1 MFHRY
6 LPPNA
11 RANRSSGGVAFLIA
25 TLFLASLGGVLPHM
39 HGQEAQAPPVIIS
52 TIAGGGLSAN
62 SQARQAPMEL
72 PHALVF
78 DPLGRGFYVVD
89 DVDGTSLLRFVN
101 TSPSPVTLAG
111 TTVLPG
117 NINLIAGGG
126 VRIEDGVLARDADL
140 AKVTGVAID
149 PTGNA
154 LLLALPAF
162 NALRVVNVGA
172 QTYTLAGRTF
182 AAGTIGTL
190 AAPEFADLRGV
201 VLQPLSREVFFI
213 AGPVVYRLDGAGV
226 ITPFAGGGTPQTG
239 NGDGGPARQARLI
252 NPRGLVFDSSNSL
265 LIAEGGNPRS
275 ENPDGAVRRVN
286 GNTTISTLAGGL
298 EYPTGVTAA
307 PNGNVYVALGNAQL
321 IVGIAPNGTRTVA
334 AGNSTNLAC
343 EPNSN
348 PTCGDGRRATE
359 AALNLPDSSANE
371 TLVFAAENR
380 GVFLPDYRFGRVRFI
395 NLSGAGAQILGTTI
409 NPLQINT
416 IVGSGIAAPYDGLL
430 ATSAELSEP
439 AGVAVDS
446 AGNLYIADTRTNRLR
461 FVNRGAQPVTL
472 FVASAA
478 AVTVQPGQIVTLN
491 KDAGDPQ
498 LDDRITTATFSSPQ
512 GLQVTDKGVFI
523 VDSQAGA
530 LIKIPPSSVSGRR
543 SGILRFLN
551 TSSQAV
557 TFFPQGGDARVIV
570 PPGQIKDLAGVRPP
584 ANPQILGDGLTANR
598 VAFFMTD
605 VAVDNAGNIL
615 LTDQANNRIRRIEA
629 SEGVVRTA
637 YGDGQTATL
646 NRPTGIALDTTGR
659 LLIADTRNNRILR
672 QNEGA
677 NTFGVIADETS
688 NIRTPRDLAVDSRG
702 SIFITNAGTHQVLEL
717 SAPAQQ
723 LGTTHVLAGN
733 GTQGFSGDDGPGAQA
748 RLDFPL
754 VGLSNNDI
762 QLTANL
768 VTLGNGELLFTDTGN
783 HRIRLLK
790 PGARPLVT
798 SISAASYL
806 GTEVASESII
816 AAFGESLATR
826 AEAASGLPLPTALA
840 GTFVKVRDSAGLERD
855 ASLFFVSPG
864 QVNYLVPAGT
874 QNGLATVTVTS
885 GDGTISAGTLNI
897 ATVAP
902 GLFTA
907 NANGRGVAAAVL
919 LRVKSDNSQSFELIS
934 RFDATQNAYVP
945 IPVDLGP
952 ETDRVFILLFG
963 TGIRLRSG
971 LTAVMVR
978 ISDTPA
984 DLNFAGASGDLAG
997 LDQVNALIPRSLIGR
1012 GLVDIVLT
1020 VDGKAANTVTMQI
1033 K

>member
-6 LPPNA
+6 
-11 RANRSSGGVAFLIA
+11 ANQHSGGIAFLLVI
-25 TLFLASLGGVLPHM
+25 LFVAITGSGLPRLHA
-39 HGQEAQAPPVIIS
+39 QEAQAPPVLIS

-62 SQARQAPMEL
+62 APARQAPMVL

-78 DPLGRGFYVVD
+78 DPQGRGFYVVD

-126 VRIEDGVLARDADL
+126 VRIEDAVPARDADL
-140 AKVTGVAID
+140 AKVTGVAVD

-154 LLLALPAF
+154 VLLAMPAF
-162 NALRVVNVGA
+162 NAIRVVNVGA
-172 QTYTLAGRTF
+172 QNYALAGRTF
-182 AAGTIGTL
+182 APGTIGTL
-190 AAPEFADLRGV
+190 ASPEFADLRGV

-213 AGPVVYRLDGAGV
+213 AGSVVYRLDNAGV

-239 NGDGGPARQARLI
+239 NGDGGPARQARLV
-252 NPRGLVFDSSNSL
+252 NPRGLAFDSSNTL

-275 ENPDGAVRRVN
+275 ESPDGAVRRVN
-286 GNTTISTLAGGL
+286 GNTTIGTVAGGL

-307 PNGNVYVALGNAQL
+307 PNGNVYVALGNAQQ

-334 AGNSTNLAC
+334 AGNPTNLAC

-439 AGVAVDS
+439 AGVAVDP
-446 AGNLYIADTRTNRLR
+446 AGNLFIADTRTNRLR
-461 FVNRGAQPVTL
+461 FVNRSAQPVTL
-472 FVASAA
+472 FIASAA

-512 GLQVTDKGVFI
+512 GLLATDKGVFI

-530 LIKIPPSSVSGRR
+530 LIKIPPGSVSGRR

-551 TSSQAV
+551 TSDQAV

-605 VAVDNAGNIL
+605 VAVDSVGNIL
-615 LTDQANNRIRRIEA
+615 LTDQANHRIRRIEA

-637 YGDGQTATL
+637 YGDGQMTTL
-646 NRPTGIALDTTGR
+646 NRPTGITLDATGR

-672 QNEGA
+672 QDAGA
-677 NTFGVIADETS
+677 NTFAVIADETR
-688 NIRTPRDLAVDSRG
+688 NIRTPRDLVVDSAG
-702 SIFITNAGTHQVLEL
+702 LIFITNAGTHQVLEL
-717 SAPAQQ
+717 NAPAQQ
-723 LGTTHVLAGN
+723 LGTTRVVAGN
-733 GTQGFSGDDGPGAQA
+733 GTQGFSGDEGPGAQA
-748 RLDFPL
+748 RLNFPP

-768 VTLGNGELLFTDTGN
+768 VALGNGELLFTDTGN

-798 SISAASYL
+798 SISAASFL

-816 AAFGESLATR
+816 AAFGANLATR
-826 AEAASGLPLPTALA
+826 IEAASSLPLPTALA

-855 ASLFFVSPG
+855 AALFFVSPG

-919 LRVKSDNSQSFELIS
+919 LRVKADNSQSFELIS
-934 RFDATQNAYVP
+934 RFDATQNVYVP
-945 IPVDLGP
+945 IPVELGP
-952 ETDRVFILLFG
+952 ETDRVFVLLFG
-963 TGIRLRSG
+963 TGIRLRSS
-971 LTAVMVR
+971 LNAVMVR
-978 ISDTPA
+978 IGETTA

-997 LDQVNALIPRSLIGR
+997 LDQVNVLIPRSLIGR

>member
-1 MFHRY
+1 MFYRY
-6 LPPNA
+6 SK
-11 RANRSSGGVAFLIA
+11 RSLGGVAFLLIA
-25 TLFLASLGGVLPHM
+25 ACVAFTNHFLPHL
-39 HGQEAQAPPVIIS
+39 HAQEAQAPPMIIS

-62 SQARQAPMEL
+62 AQARQAPMEL
-72 PHALVF
+72 PNALVF
-78 DPLGRGFYVVD
+78 DAQGRGFYVVD

-126 VRIEDGVLARDADL
+126 VQIEDGVPARDADL
-140 AKVTGVAID
+140 AKVTGVAVD

-154 LLLALPAF
+154 VLLALPAF
-162 NALRVVNVGA
+162 NAIRVVNVGA
-172 QTYTLAGRTF
+172 QSYALAGRTF
-182 AAGTIGTL
+182 APGTIGTL

-201 VLQPLSREVFFI
+201 ALQSLSREVFFI
-213 AGPVVYRLDGAGV
+213 AGSVVYRLDGAGM
-226 ITPFAGGGTPQTG
+226 ITSFAGGGTPQSG
-239 NGDGGPARQARLI
+239 NGDGGPARSARLV
-252 NPRGLVFDSSNSL
+252 NPRGLAFDASNNL

-286 GNTTISTLAGGL
+286 GGNTISTIAGGL
-298 EYPTGVTAA
+298 EYPTGVTVA
-307 PNGNVYVALGNAQL
+307 PNGNVYVALGNAQKIL
-321 IVGIAPNGTRTVA
+321 GIAPNGTRTVV
-334 AGNSTNLAC
+334 AGNSSGLAC
-343 EPNSN
+343 EPTAN
-348 PTCGDGRRATE
+348 PTCGDGQRATD

-380 GVFLPDYRFGRVRFI
+380 GIYLPDYRFGRVRFI
-395 NLSGAGAQILGTTI
+395 NLSGAGAQILGTTV

-416 IVGSGIAAPYDGLL
+416 IAGSGVDAPYDGLL

-439 AGVAVDS
+439 AGVAVDP
-446 AGNLYIADTRTNRLR
+446 AGNLFIADTRTNRLR
-461 FVNRGAQPVTL
+461 FVNRGTQPVTL
-472 FVASAA
+472 FIASPA

-491 KDAGDPQ
+491 KDAGEPQ

-512 GLQVTDKGVFI
+512 GLLATDKGVFI

-530 LIKIPPSSVSGRR
+530 LIKIPPTSVSGRR

-551 TSSQAV
+551 TSNQPV
-557 TFFPQGGDARVIV
+557 TFFPNGGDARVIV

-605 VAVDNAGNIL
+605 VALDGAGNL
-615 LTDQANNRIRRIEA
+615 LVTDQANNRIRRIEA

-646 NRPTGIALDTTGR
+646 NRPTGIALDALGR

-672 QNEGA
+672 QDAGA
-677 NTFGVIADETS
+677 NTFAVIADETKS
-688 NIRTPRDLAVDSRG
+688 VRTPRDLVVNSVG
-702 SIFITNAGTHQVLEL
+702 LIFITNAGTHQVLEL
-717 SAPAQQ
+717 NAPTQQ
-723 LGTTHVLAGN
+723 LGVTRVVAG
-733 GTQGFSGDDGPGAQA
+733 TSVQGFSGDEGPATQA
-748 RLDFPL
+748 RLNFPL

-762 QLTANL
+762 QLTANI
-768 VTLGNGELLFTDTGN
+768 VALGSGELLFTDTGN
-783 HRIRLLK
+783 HRVRLLK
-790 PGARPLVT
+790 PGARPVVT
-798 SISAASYL
+798 SISAASFL
-806 GTEVASESII
+806 GSEVASESMI
-816 AAFGESLATR
+816 AAFGANLATR
-826 AEAASGLPLPTALA
+826 SEAASSLPLPTALA

-874 QNGLATVTVTS
+874 QNGPATVTVTS

-897 ATVAP
+897 AAVAP

-907 NANGRGVAAAVL
+907 NSNGRGVAAAVL
-919 LRVKSDNSQSFELIS
+919 LRVKPDNSQSFELIS
-934 RFDATQNAYVP
+934 QFDPNQNLFVP

-952 ETDRVFILLFG
+952 ETDRVFVLLFG
-963 TGIRLRSG
+963 TGIRGRSG
-971 LTAVMVR
+971 LNAVMAR
-978 ISDTPA
+978 IGDASA
-984 DLNFAGASGDLAG
+984 DITFAGPASDLAG
-997 LDQVNALIPRSLIGR
+997 LDQVNTLIPRSLIGR

-1020 VDGKAANTVTMQI
+1020 VDGKAANTVTIQI

>member
-6 LPPNA
+6 S
-11 RANRSSGGVAFLIA
+11 NRYSGGSAFLFV
-25 TLFLASLGGVLPHM
+25 TLLITIIGGVLPRLHA
-39 HGQEAQAPPVIIS
+39 QEAQPQPVIIS

-62 SQARQAPMEL
+62 AQARQAPMEL

-78 DPLGRGFYVVD
+78 DPQGRGFYVVD

-101 TSPSPVTLAG
+101 TSSAPVTLAG

-117 NINLIAGGG
+117 NLNLIAGGG
-126 VRIEDGVLARDADL
+126 VRIEDAVPAREADL
-140 AKVTGVAID
+140 AKVTGLAVD

-162 NALRVVNVGA
+162 NAIRVVNVGA
-172 QTYTLAGRTF
+172 QSYTLAGRTF

-213 AGPVVYRLDGAGV
+213 AGSVVYRLDGAGA

-239 NGDGGPARQARLI
+239 NGDGGPARQARLV
-252 NPRGLVFDSSNSL
+252 NPRGLAFDGSNNL

-275 ENPDGAVRRVN
+275 GIPDGAVRRVN
-286 GNTTISTLAGGL
+286 GNTTISTVAGGL
-298 EYPTGVTAA
+298 EYPIGVTAA
-307 PNGNVYVALGNAQL
+307 PNGNVYVALGNAQQIL
-321 IVGIAPNGTRTVA
+321 GIAPNGTRSVA
-334 AGNSTNLAC
+334 AGNSALLAC

-348 PTCGDGRRATE
+348 PTCGDGRRATD

-380 GVFLPDYRFGRVRFI
+380 GVFLPDYRFARVRFI
-395 NLSGAGAQILGTTI
+395 NLSGAGAQILGATI

-416 IVGSGIAAPYDGLL
+416 IAGSGLEAPYDGLL

-439 AGVAVDS
+439 AGVAVDP
-446 AGNLYIADTRTNRLR
+446 AGNLFIADTRTNRLR

-472 FVASAA
+472 FVTSSA

-491 KDAGDPQ
+491 KDAGAPQ

-512 GLQVTDKGVFI
+512 GLLATDKGVFI

-530 LIKIPPSSVSGRR
+530 LIKVPPNSVSGRR

-551 TSSQAV
+551 TSNQAA

-570 PPGQIKDLAGVRPP
+570 PPGQVKDLAGVRPP
-584 ANPQILGDGLTANR
+584 INPQILGDGLTANR

-605 VAVDNAGNIL
+605 LALSNTGNSAGDIL
-615 LTDQANNRIRRIEA
+615 LTDQANHRIRRIEA
-629 SEGVVRTA
+629 SEGVVRTV
-637 YGDGQTATL
+637 YGDGQTTTL
-646 NRPTGIALDTTGR
+646 NRPTGIALDATGR

-672 QNEGA
+672 QDAGA
-677 NTFGVIADETS
+677 NTFAVIADETK
-688 NIRTPRDLAVDSRG
+688 NIRTPRDLAVDGTGR
-702 SIFITNAGTHQVLEL
+702 IFITNAGTHQVLEL
-717 SAPAQQ
+717 IAPAQL
-723 LGTTHVLAGN
+723 LGTTRVVAGN
-733 GTQGFSGDDGPGAQA
+733 GTQGFAGDDGPGAQA
-748 RLDFPL
+748 RLNFPPI
-754 VGLSNNDI
+754 GLSINDI

-768 VTLGNGELLFTDTGN
+768 VALSNGEILFTDTGN

-790 PGARPLVT
+790 PGARPVVT
-798 SISAASYL
+798 SLSAASYL
-806 GTEVASESII
+806 GNEVASESMI
-816 AAFGESLATR
+816 AAFGANLALRT
-826 AEAASGLPLPTALA
+826 EAASGLPLPTALA

-855 ASLFFVSPG
+855 AALFFVAPG

-885 GDGTISAGTLNI
+885 GDGTISAGTLNV

-902 GLFTA
+902 GLFAA

-919 LRVKSDNSQSFELIS
+919 LRVKPDNSQSFELIS
-934 RFDATQNAYVP
+934 RFDPAQNVFVP
-945 IPVDLGP
+945 LPIDLGP
-952 ETDRVFILLFG
+952 ETDRVFVLLFG
-963 TGIRLRSG
+963 TGVRLRSG
-971 LTAVMVR
+971 LSAVQVR
-978 ISDTPA
+978 IGDATASV
-984 DLNFAGASGDLAG
+984 NFAGPSGDLAG
-997 LDQVNALIPRSLIGR
+997 LDQINALIPRSLSGR

-1020 VDGKAANTVTMQI
+1020 VDGKTANTVTMQI

>member
-1 MFHRY
+1 MFYRY
-6 LPPNA
+6 SK
-11 RANRSSGGVAFLIA
+11 R
-25 TLFLASLGGVLPHM
+25 SLGGIAFLLIAACVAFTNHFLPRLH
-39 HGQEAQAPPVIIS
+39 AQAAQATPMIIS

-62 SQARQAPMEL
+62 AQARQAPMEL

-78 DPLGRGFYVVD
+78 DAQGRGFYVVD

-117 NINLIAGGG
+117 SINLIAGGG
-126 VRIEDGVLARDADL
+126 VQIEDGVPARDADL

-154 LLLALPAF
+154 VLLALPAF
-162 NALRVVNVGA
+162 NAIRVVNVGA
-172 QTYTLAGRTF
+172 QSYALAGRTF
-182 AAGTIGTL
+182 APGTIGTL

-201 VLQPLSREVFFI
+201 ALQPLSREVFFI
-213 AGPVVYRLDGAGV
+213 AGSVVYRLDGTGM
-226 ITPFAGGGTPQTG
+226 ITSFAGGGTPQNG
-239 NGDGGPARQARLI
+239 NGDGGPARSARLV
-252 NPRGLVFDSSNSL
+252 NPRGLAFDASNNL

-286 GNTTISTLAGGL
+286 GGNTISTIAGGL
-298 EYPTGVTAA
+298 EYPTGVTVA
-307 PNGNVYVALGNAQL
+307 PNGNVYVALGNAQKIL
-321 IVGIAPNGTRTVA
+321 GIAPNGTRTVV
-334 AGNSTNLAC
+334 AGNSSGLAC
-343 EPNSN
+343 EPAAN
-348 PTCGDGRRATE
+348 PTCGDGQRATD

-380 GVFLPDYRFGRVRFI
+380 GIYLPDYRFGRVRFV
-395 NLSGAGAQILGTTI
+395 NLGGAGAQILGTTI

-416 IVGSGIAAPYDGLL
+416 IVGSGVAAPYDELL

-446 AGNLYIADTRTNRLR
+446 AGNLFIADTRTNRLR
-461 FVNRGAQPVTL
+461 FVNRSAQPVTL
-472 FVASAA
+472 FIASPA

-491 KDAGDPQ
+491 KDAGEPQ

-512 GLQVTDKGVFI
+512 GLLATDKGVFI

-530 LIKIPPSSVSGRR
+530 LIKIPPTSVSGRR

-551 TSSQAV
+551 TSNQPV
-557 TFFPQGGDARVIV
+557 TFFPNGGDARVIV

-605 VAVDNAGNIL
+605 VALDGAGNL
-615 LTDQANNRIRRIEA
+615 LVTDQANNRIRRIEA

-637 YGDGQTATL
+637 YGNGQTATL
-646 NRPTGIALDTTGR
+646 NRPTGIALDALGR

-672 QNEGA
+672 QDAGA
-677 NTFGVIADETS
+677 NTFAVIADETKS
-688 NIRTPRDLAVDSRG
+688 VRTPRDLVVNSAG
-702 SIFITNAGTHQVLEL
+702 LIFITNAGTHQVLEL
-717 SAPAQQ
+717 NAPTQQ
-723 LGTTHVLAGN
+723 LGVTRAVAG
-733 GTQGFSGDDGPGAQA
+733 TSVQGFSGDEGPATQA
-748 RLDFPL
+748 RLNFPL

-762 QLTANL
+762 QLTANI
-768 VTLGNGELLFTDTGN
+768 VALGSGELLFTDTGN
-783 HRIRLLK
+783 HRVRLLK
-790 PGARPLVT
+790 PGARPVVT
-798 SISAASYL
+798 SISAASFL
-806 GTEVASESII
+806 GAEVASESMI
-816 AAFGESLATR
+816 AAFGANLATR
-826 AEAASGLPLPTALA
+826 SEAASSLPLPTALA

-874 QNGLATVTVTS
+874 QNGPATVTVTS

-897 ATVAP
+897 AAVAP

-907 NANGRGVAAAVL
+907 NSNGRGVAAAIL
-919 LRVKSDNSQSFELIS
+919 LRVKPDNSQSFELIS
-934 RFDATQNAYVP
+934 QFDPAQNLFVP

-952 ETDRVFILLFG
+952 ETDRVFLLLFG
-963 TGIRLRSG
+963 TGIRGRSG
-971 LTAVMVR
+971 LNAVTAR
-978 ISDTPA
+978 IGDATAEVTYAGPA
-984 DLNFAGASGDLAG
+984 SDLAG

-1012 GLVDIVLT
+1012 GLIDIVLT
-1020 VDGKAANTVTMQI
+1020 VDGKAANTVTIQI

>member
-1 MFHRY
+1 MFYRHSIRH
-6 LPPNA
+6 
-11 RANRSSGGVAFLIA
+11 SGGIVCLLLAVFAALISDA
-25 TLFLASLGGVLPHM
+25 WPRLHA
-39 HGQEAQAPPVIIS
+39 QEVQPPPMIIS

-62 SQARQAPMEL
+62 APARQAPMEL

-78 DPLGRGFYVVD
+78 DPQGRGFYVVD

-101 TSPSPVTLAG
+101 TSSSPVTLAG

-117 NINLIAGGG
+117 HINLIAGGG
-126 VRIEDGVLARDADL
+126 VSIEDDVPARDADL
-140 AKVTGVAID
+140 AKVTGVVVD

-154 LLLALPAF
+154 VLLAMPAF
-162 NALRVVNVGA
+162 NAIRVINVGA
-172 QTYTLAGRTF
+172 QNYSLAGRSF
-182 AAGTIGTL
+182 APGTIGTL
-190 AAPEFADLRGV
+190 AAPEFADVRGV
-201 VLQPLSREVFFI
+201 ALQPLSREVFFI
-213 AGPVVYRLDGAGV
+213 AGSVVYRLDTAGM
-226 ITPFAGGGTPQTG
+226 ITPFAGGGTPQGG
-239 NGDGGPARQARLI
+239 NGDGGPARSARLV
-252 NPRGLVFDSSNSL
+252 NPRGLAFDSSNNL

-286 GNTTISTLAGGL
+286 SNNMISTVAGNL
-298 EYPTGVTAA
+298 EYPTGLTVA
-307 PNGNVYVALGNAQL
+307 PNGNVYVALGNAQRIL
-321 IVGIAPNGTRTVA
+321 GIAPNGTRTVV
-334 AGNSTNLAC
+334 AGNSSGLAC
-343 EPNSN
+343 EPLSN
-348 PTCGDGRRATE
+348 PTCGDGQRATD
-359 AALNLPDSSANE
+359 ATLNLPDSSANE

-380 GVFLPDYRFGRVRFI
+380 GLYLPDYRFGRVRFI

-416 IVGSGIAAPYDGLL
+416 IVGSGIEAPYDGLL

-439 AGVAVDS
+439 AGVTVDP
-446 AGNLYIADTRTNRLR
+446 AGNLFIADTRTNRLR

-472 FVASAA
+472 FITSPA

-512 GLQVTDKGVFI
+512 GLLATDKGVFI

-530 LIKIPPSSVSGRR
+530 LIKIPPTSVSGRR

-557 TFFPQGGDARVIV
+557 TFFPNGGDARVIV
-570 PPGQIKDLAGVRPP
+570 PPGQIKDVAGVRPP

-605 VAVDNAGNIL
+605 VALDSAGNIL
-615 LTDQANNRIRRIEA
+615 LTDQANHRIRRIDA

-637 YGDGQTATL
+637 YGDGQTSTL
-646 NRPTGIALDTTGR
+646 NRPTGIGIDAQGR

-672 QNEGA
+672 QDAEA
-677 NTFGVIADETS
+677 NTFAVIADETR
-688 NIRTPRDLAVDSRG
+688 NIRTPRDLTVNSAG
-702 SIFITNAGTHQVLEL
+702 LIFITNAGTHQVLEL
-717 SAPAQQ
+717 KAPAQQ
-723 LGTTHVLAGN
+723 LGTTRVVAGT
-733 GTQGFSGDDGPGAQA
+733 GMQGFSGDEGPATLA
-748 RLDFPL
+748 RLNFPP

-762 QLTANL
+762 QLTANIVAL
-768 VTLGNGELLFTDTGN
+768 SSGELIFTDTGN

-798 SISAASYL
+798 NLSAASYL

-816 AAFGESLATR
+816 AAFGANLATR
-826 AEAASGLPLPTALA
+826 SEAASRLPLPTELA
-840 GTFVKVRDSAGLERD
+840 GTFLKVRDSAGLERD

-885 GDGTISAGTLNI
+885 ADGTISTGTLNI

-919 LRVKSDNSQSFELIS
+919 LRVKADNSQSYELIA
-934 RFDATQNAYVP
+934 RFDATQNLFVP

-952 ETDRVFILLFG
+952 ETDRVFVLLFG
-963 TGIRLRSG
+963 TGIRGRSG
-971 LTAVMVR
+971 LNAVMVR
-978 ISDTPA
+978 IGDATA
-984 DLNFAGASGDLAG
+984 DVNFAGPAGELAG

-1020 VDGKAANTVTMQI
+1020 VDGKAANTVTIQI

>member
-6 LPPNA
+6 
-11 RANRSSGGVAFLIA
+11 ANRYSGGIAFLLVTMLSA
-25 TLFLASLGGVLPHM
+25 SGADFLPRLHA
-39 HGQEAQAPPVIIS
+39 QEAQAPPVIIS
-52 TIAGGGLSAN
+52 TLAGGGLSAN
-62 SQARQAPMEL
+62 AQARQAPMEL
-72 PHALVF
+72 PTALVF
-78 DPLGRGFYVVD
+78 DPQGRGFYVVD

-101 TSPSPVTLAG
+101 TSPAPVTLAG

-126 VRIEDGVLARDADL
+126 VRIEDAVPAREADL
-140 AKVTGVAID
+140 AKVTGLAVD

-162 NALRVVNVGA
+162 NAIRVVNVGA
-172 QTYTLAGRTF
+172 QSYTLAGRTF

-201 VLQPLSREVFFI
+201 VLQPLAREVFFI
-213 AGPVVYRLDGAGV
+213 AGSVVYRIDSAGA

-239 NGDGGPARQARLI
+239 NGDGGPARQARLV
-252 NPRGLVFDSSNSL
+252 NPRGLAFDSSNTL

-275 ENPDGAVRRVN
+275 GNPDGAVRRVN
-286 GNTTISTLAGGL
+286 GNTMISTVAGGL
-298 EYPTGVTAA
+298 EFPTGVTAA
-307 PNGNVYVALGNAQL
+307 PNGNVYVALGNAQQIL
-321 IVGIAPNGTRTVA
+321 GIAPNGTRTVA
-334 AGNSTNLAC
+334 AGNSTALAC

-348 PTCGDGRRATE
+348 PTCGDGRRATD
-359 AALNLPDSSANE
+359 AALNLPDSAANE

-380 GVFLPDYRFGRVRFI
+380 GVYLPDYRFGRVRFI

-416 IVGSGIAAPYDGLL
+416 IVGSGLEAPYDGLL

-439 AGVAVDS
+439 AGVTVDP
-446 AGNLYIADTRTNRLR
+446 AGNLFIADTRTNRLR

-472 FVASAA
+472 LIASAA

-491 KDAGDPQ
+491 KDAGEPQ

-512 GLQVTDKGVFI
+512 GLLATDKGVFI

-530 LIKIPPSSVSGRR
+530 LIKIPPTSVSGRR

-551 TSSQAV
+551 TSNQAV
-557 TFFPQGGDARVIV
+557 TFFPNGGDARVIV

-605 VAVDNAGNIL
+605 VAINSAGDIL
-615 LTDQANNRIRRIEA
+615 LTDQASHRIRRIEA

-646 NRPTGIALDTTGR
+646 NRPTGIALDAAGR

-672 QNEGA
+672 QDAGA
-677 NTFGVIADETS
+677 NTFAVIADDTK
-688 NIRTPRDLAVDSRG
+688 NIRTPRDLVVDGMGR
-702 SIFITNAGTHQVLEL
+702 IFITNAGTHQVLEL
-717 SAPAQQ
+717 SAPAQL
-723 LGTTHVLAGN
+723 LGTTRVVAGN
-733 GTQGFSGDDGPGAQA
+733 GTQGFAGDEGPGAQA
-748 RLDFPL
+748 RLSFPPI
-754 VGLSNNDI
+754 GLSNNDI

-768 VTLGNGELLFTDTGN
+768 VALSNGELLFTDTGN

-806 GTEVASESII
+806 GNEVASESMI
-816 AAFGESLATR
+816 AAFGANLAMRT
-826 AEAASGLPLPTALA
+826 EAASGLPLPTALA

-855 ASLFFVSPG
+855 AALFFVSPG

-897 ATVAP
+897 ASVAP
-902 GLFTA
+902 GLFAA

-919 LRVKSDNSQSFELIS
+919 LRVKPDNSQSFEVIS
-934 RFDATQNAYVP
+934 RFDTTQNVFVP
-945 IPVDLGP
+945 LPVDLGP
-952 ETDRVFILLFG
+952 ATDRVFVLLFG
-963 TGIRLRSG
+963 TGIRARSG
-971 LTAVMVR
+971 LDAVLVR
-978 ISDTPA
+978 IGAATA
-984 DLNFAGASGDLAG
+984 EINYAGPSGDLAG
-997 LDQVNALIPRSLIGR
+997 LDQVNALIPRSLSGR